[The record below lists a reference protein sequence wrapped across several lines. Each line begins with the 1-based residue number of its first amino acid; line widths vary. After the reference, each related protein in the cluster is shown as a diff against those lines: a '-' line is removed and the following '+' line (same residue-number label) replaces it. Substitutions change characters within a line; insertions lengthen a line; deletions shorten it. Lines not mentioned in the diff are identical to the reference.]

1 MSLFHVSHR
10 RARATGGTFSNHWFL
25 DNQGQFERHLAHLS
39 GTPCRLL
46 EIGCYEGQATTWLL
60 KYIAT
65 HSASSVTCVDVAEHP
80 QFRRNVETEQGA
92 ERVKMIVGRSNE
104 VLSRLTSRF
113 DLIYVDGSHATV
125 DVLEDAIW
133 AWRLAK
139 QSAIIAF
146 DDYLWKEDGTCGGE
160 GAPKLAIDT
169 FIKIYRRKITILA
182 KNYQL
187 WVRKDS
193 M

>member
-1 MSLFHVSHR
+1 MSLFHFSHR
-10 RARATGGTFSNHWFL
+10 RERSTGGTFSNHWFL
-25 DNQGQFERHLAHLS
+25 DNQGQFEQHLAHLS
-39 GTPCRLL
+39 GAPCQIL

-65 HSASSVTCVDVAEHP
+65 HPASSVTCVDIAEHP
-80 QFRRNVETEQGA
+80 QFKPNIETEQGS

-104 VLSRLTSRF
+104 TLPRLTSQF
-113 DLIYVDGSHATV
+113 DFIYVDGSHATV
-125 DVLEDAIW
+125 DVLEDALW

-146 DDYLWKEDGTCGGE
+146 DDYLWKEEGTCGDE
-160 GAPKLAIDT
+160 GTPKLAIDT
-169 FIKIYRRKITILA
+169 FVKIYRRKITILA

-193 M
+193 V